1 MKLLVA
7 VDGSA
12 SSTRSTE
19 KLLQTLG
26 WYREQPTIELL
37 AVHLPVPRLPNMN
50 LVISEHMLEQ
60 YYAEE
65 CEAML
70 GPSQQLLDKA
80 GVHYTAHTRVGPVAE
95 SIIEQAKHSSSDMIY
110 MGTRGMSALPNMLL
124 GSVATKVL
132 HLAQIPVVLI
142 H

>member
-1 MKLLVA
+1 MKVLLA

-12 SSTRSTE
+12 SSARATE
-19 KLLQTLG
+19 KLVQTLR
-26 WYREQPTIELL
+26 WYREQPDIELL
-37 AVHLPVPRLPNMN
+37 AVHLPVPRLPNMS

-70 GPSQQLLDKA
+70 APCRQILDTA
-80 GVHYTAHTRVGPVAE
+80 GVSYVAHTRVGQIAE
-95 SIIEQAKHSSSDMIY
+95 SVVDQAKRSGSDMIY

-124 GSVATKVL
+124 GSVATRVL
-132 HLAQIPVVLI
+132 HLAQTPVVLI

>member
-1 MKLLVA
+1 MKVLLA

-12 SSTRSTE
+12 SSARATE
-19 KLLQTLG
+19 KLAQTLR
-26 WYREQPTIELL
+26 WYREQPEIELL
-37 AVHLPVPRLPNMN
+37 AVHLPVPRLPNMS

-70 GPSQQLLDKA
+70 APCRQILDAA
-80 GVHYTAHTRVGPVAE
+80 GVSYVAHTRVGLIAE
-95 SIIEQAKHSSSDMIY
+95 SIVDQAKRSGSDMIY

-124 GSVATKVL
+124 GSVATRVL
-132 HLAQIPVVLI
+132 HLAQVPVVLT

>member
-1 MKLLVA
+1 MKVLLA

-12 SSTRSTE
+12 SSARATE
-19 KLLQTLG
+19 KLVQTLR
-26 WYREQPTIELL
+26 WYREQPDIELL
-37 AVHLPVPRLPNMN
+37 AVHLPVPRLPNMS

-70 GPSQQLLDKA
+70 APGRQILDTA
-80 GVHYTAHTRVGPVAE
+80 GVNYVAHTRVGPIAE
-95 SIIEQAKHSSSDMIY
+95 SIVDQAKRSGSDMIY

-124 GSVATKVL
+124 GSVATRVL